1 MWLSELRTQLVSKK
15 TWVLSLASL
24 SRLKTGAAV
33 SCSVGCRCDFDL
45 VWLWLWLWRR
55 PAAVAPVGSLAKE
68 LPYATGEA
76 LKKRKKGKGTQ

>member
-1 MWLSELRTQLVSKK
+1 MSCGVGHRRGLDP
-15 TWVLSLASL
+15 VL
-24 SRLKTGAAV
+24 
-33 SCSVGCRCDFDL
+33 
-45 VWLWLWLWRR
+45 LWLWRR

>member
-1 MWLSELRTQLVSKK
+1 MQTYMAQTTRPFPSFLNWKNSEGVLEQLHFQYF
-15 TWVLSLASL
+15 A
-24 SRLKTGAAV
+24 
-33 SCSVGCRCDFDL
+33 FDL